1 MDETESEHAHS
12 FPFLQIR
19 KLGFKADLWEIMHS
33 TLTSLIHNA
42 QGVCTHISYS
52 LAAIEGAGMT
62 SPPRRASFV
71 LRHCVWDSSPCY
83 LPTWKLYNKC
93 FPLEIKTLLGMKRE
107 EEKKKMKISC

>member
-1 MDETESEHAHS
+1 MDETESEHAYS

-19 KLGFKADLWEIMHS
+19 KLGFKADLWEITHS

-52 LAAIEGAGMT
+52 VAATEGAGMT

-71 LRHCVWDSSPCY
+71 LRHCV
-83 LPTWKLYNKC
+83 
-93 FPLEIKTLLGMKRE
+93 
-107 EEKKKMKISC
+107 